1 MAQQTL
7 LTFGQDLRRAREA
20 RGLAVESMCEATK
33 VPLRHI
39 RALEAGAYDQLPGG
53 VFRRGFVRSYV
64 SVLGMEEADWMG
76 RFEESCR
83 ASGLRDS
90 SAAEWASFAENVK
103 NSRAQNYRRVGAGG
117 AMALLLLSSI
127 GLAGWCGWRVK
138 THRRVMPV
146 RLARL
151 MPNSRGR
158 QTASD

>member
-1 MAQQTL
+1 MAQGT
-7 LTFGQDLRRAREA
+7 TRFGEDLRRAREA

-64 SVLGMEEADWMG
+64 GVLGLEEADWIR
-76 RFEESCR
+76 RFEESCQ

-90 SAAEWASFAENVK
+90 SGAEWAAFAENVK
-103 NSRAQNYRRVGAGG
+103 NSRAQTYRRVGIGG
-117 AMALLLLSSI
+117 AMALLLLTSLA
-127 GLAGWCGWRVK
+127 LAGWCAWRVK
-138 THRRVMPV
+138 THRTVMPV

-151 MPNSRGR
+151 MPASRSR
-158 QTASD
+158 PAVSQ